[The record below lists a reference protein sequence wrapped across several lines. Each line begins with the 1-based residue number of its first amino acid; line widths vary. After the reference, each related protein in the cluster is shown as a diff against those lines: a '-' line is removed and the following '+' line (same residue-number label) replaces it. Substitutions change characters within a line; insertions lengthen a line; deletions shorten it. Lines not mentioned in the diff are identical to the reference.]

1 MLFKQLRLI
10 SGPRFGSRFLE
21 KGSRGARIFVWCK
34 QGTKCLKNAHKKN
47 CAPEFLIFSALK
59 LPPWRQ
65 VFFIDI
71 NTDIRDCSRIALD
84 KYYIFTKKY

>member
-21 KGSRGARIFVWCK
+21 KGSRGARIFVWCE

-59 LPPWRQ
+59 LPPWGQ

-71 NTDIRDCSRIALD
+71 NNDIRDCCRIALD
-84 KYYIFTKKY
+84 KYYIFTKKN